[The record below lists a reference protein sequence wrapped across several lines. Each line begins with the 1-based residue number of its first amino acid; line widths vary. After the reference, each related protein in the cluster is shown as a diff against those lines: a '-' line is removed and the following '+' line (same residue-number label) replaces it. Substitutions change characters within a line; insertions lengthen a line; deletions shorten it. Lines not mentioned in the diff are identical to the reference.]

1 MGDIYE
7 KYGLTKEIAAAKGI
21 RPLRYLKIESPEF
34 AEEASKIPSEVA
46 DLIEKQ
52 ELVWALSIESTYGQ
66 RRRWNEILAVREL
79 LQNSLDAEHE
89 AVGYDK
95 VSVRIERDARG
106 YGTWLKDRGK
116 GITYKAFILGG
127 EEKPCQMRG
136 AYGEG
141 LKLTLIWFT
150 ALSGAPYRLYFFTRG
165 KVVFTCYYSKLADAL
180 VIVFGRSK
188 YSADGTHVFLWR
200 YYMPLDKFK
209 KLYYKTAGFKP
220 VCKTVYSIANCEVPM
235 PNLVLSPGGS
245 LYVRDLYVNE
255 ITKITER
262 KPAWFSYNLWW
273 VTLEPNREMV
283 NSLWNFKREVSY
295 TLAECP
301 AITEMIEACLVKKS
315 YGGTDYYELE
325 DKYFE
330 TTIDYSAAT
339 IDDKVTEAV
348 ERLMK
353 KHGITAFSSYGD
365 FDGMTAVAHEG
376 GVCVLMPTGMFPLFL
391 KLPRASEFV
400 LRSLKT
406 MVEGAVPVD
415 EHTLS
420 GYARGYFQIWRLWQ
434 DYICPK
440 AKVILIKGARSFYD
454 NKTKTICMSEYALE
468 YRESDTFIHELAHA
482 YGFEQYKDAPDLSEN
497 FERALARVATEI
509 YSFMY
514 SNINKAAVDRCNEG
528 CFNAT
533 PKTEEDFFDGIYKSL
548 TSATRSDL
556 ISNPRMFIIFY
567 KPHYTERWYYY
578 LTGFIGEDRPPAEER
593 YDKRVRESMKVL
605 RELYNKFKRG
615 EITWDEAVKV
625 LDEMKLSL
633 SLDVL
638 SAEKLM
644 VYVYDIRKDK
654 YKYLE
659 TVE

>member
-1 MGDIYE
+1 MGDIYK
-7 KYGLTKEIAAAKGI
+7 KYGLTKETAAAKGI
-21 RPLRYLKIESPEF
+21 RPLEYLKIESPEF
-34 AEEASKIPSEVA
+34 AEEASRIPSEVA

-95 VSVRIERDARG
+95 LSVKIESDARG
-106 YGTWLKDRGK
+106 TWIKDRGK

-188 YSADGTHVFLWR
+188 YSAGGTHVLLSR
-200 YYMPLDKFK
+200 YYMPPEVK
-209 KLYYKTAGFKP
+209 KLYFKTAGFKP

-245 LYVRDLYVNE
+245 LYVRDLYVNA
-255 ITKITER
+255 ITKITGKR
-262 KPAWFSYNLWW
+262 PAWFSYNLWW

-283 NSLWNFKREVSY
+283 NSLWNFKSEVAY

-301 AITEMIEACLVKKS
+301 AITEMIESCLVKKS
-315 YGGTDYYELE
+315 YGGVDYYELE

-330 TTIDYSAAT
+330 TTINYTSAT
-339 IDDKVTEAV
+339 IDDTVTDAV

-353 KHGITAFSSYGD
+353 KYRITAYSSYGD
-365 FDGMTAVAHEG
+365 FDGMAAVAHEG
-376 GVCVLMPTGMFPLFL
+376 GVCVLMPEEMFPLFS

-400 LRSLKT
+400 LRSITT

-415 EHTLS
+415 ERSLT
-420 GYARGYFQIWRLWQ
+420 GYERGHLQIWRLWQ

-440 AKVILIKGARSFYD
+440 AKVMVVEGTRSFYD
-454 NKTKTICMSEYALE
+454 NKTKTICMAKDDLE
-468 YRESDTFIHELAHA
+468 YYHDDTFIHELAHA
-482 YGFEQYKDAPDLSEN
+482 YGFEQYETAPDLSEN
-497 FERALARVATEI
+497 FERALAMVAKDLF
-509 YSFMY
+509 SFMY
-514 SNINKAAVDRCNEG
+514 LDIRKAAIDRCNHG

-533 PKTEEDFFDGIYKSL
+533 PKTEEEFFDDIYKSL
-548 TSATRSDL
+548 TGTTRSNL
-556 ISNPRMFIIFY
+556 ISNPQMFIIFF
-567 KPHYTERWYYY
+567 KPYHTEKWYYDY
-578 LTGFIGEDRPPAEER
+578 VGYVGEDRPPAEET
-593 YDKRVRESMKVL
+593 YDKRVSENMKLL
-605 RELYNKFKRG
+605 REFYKKVKRG
-615 EITWDEAVKV
+615 EITWDEAVRALKKA
-625 LDEMKLSL
+625 KLPVS
-633 SLDVL
+633 SDIIT
-638 SAEKLM
+638 AEKLI

-659 TVE
+659 TIE

>member
-1 MGDIYE
+1 MGDIYK
-7 KYGLTKEIAAAKGI
+7 KYGLTKETAAAKGI
-21 RPLRYLKIESPEF
+21 RPLEYLKIESPEF
-34 AEEASKIPSEVA
+34 AEEASRIPSEVA

-95 VSVRIERDARG
+95 LSVKIESDARG
-106 YGTWLKDRGK
+106 TWIKDRGK

-188 YSADGTHVFLWR
+188 YSAGGTHVLLSR
-200 YYMPLDKFK
+200 YYMPPEVK
-209 KLYYKTAGFKP
+209 KLYFKTAGFKP

-245 LYVRDLYVNE
+245 LYVRDLYVNA
-255 ITKITER
+255 ITKITGKR
-262 KPAWFSYNLWW
+262 PAWFSYNLWW

-283 NSLWNFKREVSY
+283 NSLWNFKSEVAY

-301 AITEMIEACLVKKS
+301 AITEMIESCLVKKS
-315 YGGTDYYELE
+315 YGGVDYYELE

-330 TTIDYSAAT
+330 TTVDYTAAT
-339 IDDKVTEAV
+339 IDEEVTKAV
-348 ERLMK
+348 ESSMK
-353 KHGITAFSSYGD
+353 KHRITAISNYGD

-376 GVCVLMPTGMFPLFL
+376 GVCVLIPSEMFPLFSE
-391 KLPRASEFV
+391 LPRASEFV
-400 LRSLKT
+400 LRSITT

-415 EHTLS
+415 ERTIS
-420 GYARGYFQIWRLWQ
+420 GYERGHLQIWRLWR

-440 AKVILIKGARSFYD
+440 VNIRLIEGGRSFYD
-454 NKTKTICMSEYALE
+454 DKTKTICMAEDDLE
-468 YRESDTFIHELAHA
+468 YYHDDVFIHELSHA
-482 YGFEQYKDAPDLSEN
+482 YGYEHYKTAPDLSEN
-497 FERALARVATEI
+497 FERALAEVAKEI
-509 YSFMY
+509 FSFLLNVMR
-514 SNINKAAVDRCNEG
+514 KPAVDRCDHG

-533 PKTEEDFFDGIYKSL
+533 PKTEEEFFGGIYKNL
-548 TSATRSDL
+548 PADERSSL

-567 KPHYTERWYYY
+567 KPYHTDRWYYY
-578 LTGFIGEDRPPAEER
+578 PSGFVGDNRPPAEET
-593 YDKRVRESMKVL
+593 YDKRVKQAMKVL

-625 LDEMKLSL
+625 LDDVRLSL
-633 SLDVL
+633 SVDVL
-638 SAEKLM
+638 SAEKLI
-644 VYVYDIRKDK
+644 VYVYDIEKDK

-659 TVE
+659 TIE